1 MDNLLVNK
9 AALAGVILASALI
22 FLIWWPLAII
32 WSLNTLF
39 RTDIPYSLS
48 TWGAVVALTTI
59 LRVGTLYSEKR

>member
-48 TWGAVVALTTI
+48 TWGAVVVLVAMFRVALLKKT
-59 LRVGTLYSEKR
+59 E